1 MLMIA
6 MHFLASFFS
15 LAEAAF
21 DQAAAANPEESL
33 EIFAW
38 FRDALGNSLTFALAL
53 GSATGLSLGFLLRAW
68 IRETGG
74 VFVGLFTGA
83 TGVIVCGLM
92 LRPVFR
98 IDHTWMI
105 LLPVVGMIVFRS
117 AISALSLTMPKEGF
131 VSYFVLTAVSVALA
145 ELALLQALLFHED
158 LMPIASYERLG
169 FTLIGLLFFAF
180 SYFQPLHLAAYLSN
194 YRQARK
200 SPESFEIFHD
210 SIVDWGPWIES
221 LNLSLPH
228 LGDWLFNLLLADRPK
243 GMEAVLL
250 VADRYPSQLQ
260 AVEEAVRRIVPED
273 LKRLETLDKIG
284 RANEVLEYIPAEI
297 NCLSNE
303 LMEVLR
309 QVSTLAYSAQDYR
322 YAETTVE
329 RLEVLRRF
337 QEKITAFREQISA
350 TKSPLGALFQPIA
363 VRWLEIAK
371 TAEAICRL
379 QKDRVGKSEWP
390 A

>member
-1 MLMIA
+1 MLMTAI
-6 MHFLASFFS
+6 HFLASMFS

-83 TGVIVCGLM
+83 TGVIVCGFM
-92 LRPVFR
+92 LSPVFR

-105 LLPVVGMIVFRS
+105 LLPVAGLIVFRS
-117 AISALSLTMPKEGF
+117 AISALSLKIPKEGF
-131 VSYFVLTAVSVALA
+131 GSYFVLTAASVALA

-158 LMPIASYERLG
+158 RMPIASYERWG

-200 SPESFEIFHD
+200 SPEPFEIFHD
-210 SIVDWGPWIES
+210 SMVDWGPWIES

-250 VADRYPSQLQ
+250 VADRTPSQLQ

-309 QVSTLAYSAQDYR
+309 QVSALAYSAQDYR

-350 TKSPLGALFQPIA
+350 MKPPLGALFQPIA

-371 TAEAICRL
+371 TAEAICHL
-379 QKDRVGKSEWP
+379 QKERVGKSEWK